1 MKTEIKICNINS
13 QLFCSRG
20 RAKTQVSLVP
30 RSIHTHAT
38 TKAAS
43 KQEQNKEKGD
53 DEKGADDKSE
63 LPNFIKKS
71 NEDFRKLFAK

>member
-1 MKTEIKICNINS
+1 MNPAIKICEINS

-30 RSIHTHAT
+30 RSIHTHAV

-43 KQEQNKEKGD
+43 KQEQNEEKGD
-53 DEKGADDKSE
+53 DEKGADENE
-63 LPNFIKKS
+63 LANVIKKS